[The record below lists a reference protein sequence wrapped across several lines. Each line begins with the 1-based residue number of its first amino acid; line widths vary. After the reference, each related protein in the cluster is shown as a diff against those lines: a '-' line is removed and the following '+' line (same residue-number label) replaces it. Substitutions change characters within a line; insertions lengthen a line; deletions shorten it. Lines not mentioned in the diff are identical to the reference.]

1 VIHVVLASDRNLV
14 RQAGIAAL
22 SARRQT
28 AAPLRVTFLTP
39 AQDASSGLWDTVTRA
54 LAAERTECE
63 VRPVQIALP
72 ELQLAAH
79 LTPVTYYRLLLPR
92 LLPERDERVIYLDCD
107 VLVNTDLGELWAH
120 ELGDRSLAGVPD
132 PKFQEWT
139 RLGIDPSDGYFNAGV
154 LLLDLAS
161 IRRERLFEAA
171 LRFSQEHPEALTWSD
186 QCALNRVFTK
196 RWSPLDKRWNYQHAA
211 MVQDASES
219 GLARAVEIASTSVVH
234 FNNYN
239 RPWLPESWHPLQ
251 RRYFAVVASRPEL
264 DPRVSPTL
272 SQRVT
277 RLKRMV
283 KWRVDRLRRASP

>member
-1 VIHVVLASDRNLV
+1 MIHVVLASDRNLV

-107 VLVNTDLGELWAH
+107 VLVNTDLESYG
-120 ELGDRSLAGVPD
+120 RMNS
-132 PKFQEWT
+132 
-139 RLGIDPSDGYFNAGV
+139 GIDPSPVFPIRSSRNGRV
-154 LLLDLAS
+154 LVSTRPTAISTPASCCSTWRRFGGNDCSRRPCVFRKS
-161 IRRERLFEAA
+161 IRRR
-171 LRFSQEHPEALTWSD
+171 
-186 QCALNRVFTK
+186 
-196 RWSPLDKRWNYQHAA
+196 
-211 MVQDASES
+211 
-219 GLARAVEIASTSVVH
+219 
-234 FNNYN
+234 
-239 RPWLPESWHPLQ
+239 
-251 RRYFAVVASRPEL
+251 
-264 DPRVSPTL
+264 
-272 SQRVT
+272 
-277 RLKRMV
+277 
-283 KWRVDRLRRASP
+283 